1 MWHALERTLE
11 RAFDRPGPRRFA
23 RLLGTRERDGSAF
36 MAIAGA
42 TLPGFRVTEADRP
55 RTLALEGR
63 HRFAEYSLTFR
74 LAGDGAGGTTVRVE
88 TRARFPGLHGQAY
101 RGLVVGTRAHV
112 LVVRRILRALADRAE
127 RAPRAL

>member
-1 MWHALERTLE
+1 MWNALGRTLE
-11 RAFDRPGPRRFA
+11 RVFDRPGPRRFA

-36 MAIAGA
+36 MAVAGA
-42 TLPGFRVTEADRP
+42 TLPGFRVVDAEPP

-63 HRFAEYSLTFR
+63 HRFAEYALTFR

-88 TRARFPGLHGQAY
+88 TRARFPGLHGLVY

-112 LVVRRILRALADRAE
+112 LVVRRILRALARRAE
-127 RAPRAL
+127 ALP